1 MLAQHSA
8 SAPDAKTSAD
18 ATFKIWYEIIAR
30 LTPVI
35 GTRGVDVLFAR
46 SLHLASAA
54 FPCLAID
61 GETHE
66 GTALFTK
73 LRDRLESCDR
83 LTAEEANYTLMITFT
98 ELLATL
104 IGDSLTERLL
114 SPIWAPSTTLE

>member
-1 MLAQHSA
+1 MLAQRSA

-30 LTPVI
+30 MTPVI

-66 GTALFTK
+66 GTTLFTNF
-73 LRDRLESCDR
+73 RARLESCDR
-83 LTAEEANYTLMITFT
+83 HTAEEANYTLMITFT

>member
-8 SAPDAKTSAD
+8 SAPDAKTA
-18 ATFKIWYEIIAR
+18 AAACNIWHEITVR
-30 LTPVI
+30 LAPVI
-35 GTRGVDVLFAR
+35 GARGVDVLFAR

-54 FPCLAID
+54 FPCLVIED
-61 GETHE
+61 ETHE
-66 GTALFTK
+66 GTTLVTN
-73 LRDRLESCDR
+73 LRARLESCDR
-83 LTAEEANYTLMITFT
+83 HTAEEANYTLMITFT